1 MMKDNNI
8 SFVSWL
14 IVDIISVDRSF
25 ITKLERTSD
34 IK

>member
-14 IVDIISVDRSF
+14 IVGIISVDRSF
-25 ITKLERTSD
+25 ITKLESIND

>member
-14 IVDIISVDRSF
+14 IVGIISVDRSF
-25 ITKLERTSD
+25 IAKLESIND